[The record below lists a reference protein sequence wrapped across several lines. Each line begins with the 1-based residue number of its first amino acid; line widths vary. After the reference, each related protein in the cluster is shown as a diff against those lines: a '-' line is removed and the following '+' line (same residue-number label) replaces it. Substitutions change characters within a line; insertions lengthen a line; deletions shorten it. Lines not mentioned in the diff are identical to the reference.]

1 MSNKSRNLSMLIS
14 IYIYYILYL
23 LHSELKSHFICS
35 NCKLYVVSM
44 LALSFHR
51 IRLYKS
57 SNCGSRMEKVYRG
70 IPDAKELF
78 RIYGRG
84 RASAN
89 SRHIYTVLHRPRNG
103 GLCNLS

>member
-1 MSNKSRNLSMLIS
+1 MSNKSRNLSMIIS

-23 LHSELKSHFICS
+23 LHSELKSHFICN

-57 SNCGSRMEKVYRG
+57 ANRGSRIEKVFKG
-70 IPDAKELF
+70 IPDAKELL

-84 RASAN
+84 RAN
-89 SRHIYTVLHRPRNG
+89 SRRIYMVLHRPRNG

>member
-1 MSNKSRNLSMLIS
+1 MSNKSRNLSMIIS

-23 LHSELKSHFICS
+23 LHSELKSHF

-51 IRLYKS
+51 ICLHKS
-57 SNCGSRMEKVYRG
+57 ANRGSRMEKIYKG

-84 RASAN
+84 RAN
-89 SRHIYTVLHRPRNG
+89 SRRIYMVLHRPRNG

>member
-1 MSNKSRNLSMLIS
+1 MSNKSRNLSMIIS

-57 SNCGSRMEKVYRG
+57 ANRGSRIEKVFKG
-70 IPDAKELF
+70 IPDAKELL

-84 RASAN
+84 RAN
-89 SRHIYTVLHRPRNG
+89 SRRIYMVLHRPRNG

>member
-1 MSNKSRNLSMLIS
+1 
-14 IYIYYILYL
+14 
-23 LHSELKSHFICS
+23 
-35 NCKLYVVSM
+35 
-44 LALSFHR
+44 
-51 IRLYKS
+51 
-57 SNCGSRMEKVYRG
+57 MEKVYRG

-89 SRHIYTVLHRPRNG
+89 SRHINTVLHRPRNG